1 MLAGRRSGLCR
12 HSQARALTRVSAACE
27 ADGLA
32 RDRQRIDDP
41 VGSAGVSLAD
51 QLTRGYLWE
60 LGAYPRG
67 EAYFDEGRV
76 QALVVTAGAVD
87 GTVIGSAAYHA
98 RIELI
103 GGALRSAC
111 TCPVGGGCKHVVALG
126 LAYLAGSGVAAEPAS
141 PPAGREAVAAWA
153 IEHGVA
159 HALDLAAETLHAWLP
174 AARAQA
180 VRLHGLALRDTAA
193 ADRTARYF
201 GRAVADELAAATRA
215 RLDHEAALVA
225 EAIREERAPRPC
237 PAPPLARLHAAL
249 VGLRAELRGQASPRS
264 RSWRQ
269 RQKWAFDR
277 RERAVTWQE
286 LEPIVLPLG
295 VRQPPS
301 AALTIR
307 GGAPVIE
314 CTCRARTG
322 CAHGLALVDATL
334 DVLEH
339 SETGGGDPDGSAGG
353 AGGRAPRGI
362 ESPARAEHAAELAAE
377 LYRPAWSRALVEL
390 AAYTA
395 AEREPAAVE
404 VWWEI
409 GDELRI
415 PTLTAIVKKR
425 TRRGL
430 SAGSRR
436 SAHVLLAEHRD
447 RLPAEDR
454 AIAEALVAWR
464 AAPRS
469 GSYPAQAFAAAVG
482 HPRLLGEDGAP
493 VALARIALGF
503 AAVPEGDGVRLRPT
517 IDGEPVDEPLA
528 SALRAAMASGEPV
541 LVQSSET
548 GGGDPDG
555 AGGAG
560 GRGPRGINERGRD
573 RFVLVELPDGARR
586 LWGVLHRHGDW
597 FPPESHDELLA
608 QLARLDGQLP
618 VSVPSAL
625 RGTQARVATR
635 PVVRL
640 RLLPDATLELELF
653 VRAAPGTPLYAPGAG
668 PRDVIFADA
677 GARAYARRDLAA
689 EPALARAALARL
701 VGEPAIAEEGPPGCF
716 RICEP
721 DAALA
726 LVARLD
732 GLSAELDAEWLDEP
746 PLVIGTFGPSAL
758 RVGVRRDRDWF
769 GIVGELKVEHGRI
782 ELAVLLDAARR
793 QQRYVRVDSRRW
805 VALSDELREALRA
818 VADRTFASR
827 QGLELSPGAVPA
839 IAALSDAGAAVDAAP
854 PWVQLTER
862 LAAASRLRPRPPA
875 TLRTAL
881 RDYQIEGHAWLSRMA
896 AWGAGACLAD
906 DMGLGKTVQA
916 IALLLDRARLGP
928 ALVVA
933 PTSVCFNWVDELAR
947 FAPALR
953 PVVYAEATDRAAC
966 VAALGKKDVLI
977 ATYGLVVR
985 DAERLRER
993 TFATLV
999 LDEAQAVKNAQTRRA
1014 RAARSLRA
1022 EFRVAL
1028 SGTPLENHLGELWS
1042 LFAAVFPG
1050 LLGSWDQFRDRFASP
1065 IERNARGGG
1074 DPDGSAGGAGGRAP
1088 RGIERGQ
1095 DPEARAALARVIRP
1109 FLLRRTKQ
1117 QVARELP
1124 PRTEIVVP
1132 IALSGPERALYE
1144 DARLAAVAEL
1154 ADMKGL
1160 RDEQRR
1166 FQVLAA
1172 LTRLRL
1178 LASHPRLYD
1187 RASPVASSKLRR
1199 LIELV
1204 GELRTEGHRALVF
1217 SQFTSHLALVRDA
1230 LTELAIP
1237 VLYLDGETPAA
1248 QRKLRVQAFQAGEAD
1263 VFLISLT
1270 AGGTG
1275 LNLTA
1280 ADYVFH
1286 LDPWWNPAVEDQA
1299 TDRAH
1304 RIGQDRPVTVYRLIA
1319 RGTIEDK
1326 ILALHA
1332 DKRALIAGV
1341 LEGTSVAARL
1351 TTRDLLA
1358 LISSSPAPHAAEPS
1372 DDLRDD
1378 EPAPRPVP
1386 HLRLVP

>member
-1 MLAGRRSGLCR
+1 M
-12 HSQARALTRVSAACE
+12 
-27 ADGLA
+27 
-32 RDRQRIDDP
+32 
-41 VGSAGVSLAD
+41 SLAAL
-51 QLTRGYLWE
+51 LTHGYLCE
-60 LGAYPRG
+60 LGGAFLRG
-67 EAYFDEGRV
+67 EAYHDEGRV
-76 QALVVTAGAVD
+76 QALVITAGAVE
-87 GTVIGSAAYHA
+87 GTVLGSAAYRT
-98 RIELI
+98 RIERVD
-103 GGALRSAC
+103 GGLRSAC
-111 TCPVGGGCKHVVALG
+111 TCAVGGGCKHVVALG
-126 LAYLAGSGVAAEPAS
+126 LAYLAVPDASAGRAAPRS
-141 PPAGREAVAAWA
+141 DSREAVAAWA

-159 HALDLAAETLHAWLP
+159 HALELAAETLHAWLP
-174 AARAQA
+174 PARAA
-180 VRLHGLALRDTAA
+180 ALRLHGLALRDTGAT
-193 ADRTARYF
+193 DRTARYF
-201 GRAVADELAAATRA
+201 GSAAASELAAATRA
-215 RLDHEAALVA
+215 RLEHEAELVA
-225 EAIREERAPRPC
+225 EAIREERAPRAC
-237 PAPPLARLHAAL
+237 PAPALARLHAAL
-249 VGLRAELRGQASPRS
+249 IGLRAELRARTSPRP
-264 RSWRQ
+264 RAWRQ

-277 RERAVTWQE
+277 RERTVAWQE
-286 LEPIVLPLG
+286 LEPIVTPLG
-295 VRQPPS
+295 ARQAPS

-314 CTCRARTG
+314 CTCRARAG
-322 CAHGLALVDATL
+322 CAHALALVDATL
-334 DVLEH
+334 DVLDY
-339 SETGGGDPDGSAGG
+339 SETEGGDPDGSAGG
-353 AGGRAPRGI
+353 AGGRASRGI
-362 ESPARAEHAAELAAE
+362 DRGPAELAAELAAE

-395 AEREPAAVE
+395 APERGPAAVE

-409 GDELRI
+409 ADELRV
-415 PTLTAIVKKR
+415 PALTAIVKKQ

-436 SAHVLLAEHRD
+436 PAHVLLAEHRD
-447 RLPAEDR
+447 RLADPDR

-464 AAPRS
+464 TAPRAG

-482 HPRLLGEDGAP
+482 HPRLVAEDGEP
-493 VALARIALGF
+493 VALVRVALGF
-503 AAVPEGDGVRLRPT
+503 AVVPDGDGDAVRLRPAL
-517 IDGEPVDEPLA
+517 DDEPVDEPLA
-528 SALRAAMASGEPV
+528 GALRAAMSSGEPV
-541 LVQSSET
+541 LVDER
-548 GGGDPDG
+548 
-555 AGGAG
+555 A
-560 GRGPRGINERGRD
+560 RG

-586 LWGVLHRHGDW
+586 LWGVLHRHGDR

-608 QLARLDGQLP
+608 QLARLEDQLAIA
-618 VSVPSAL
+618 VPPAL
-625 RGTQARVATR
+625 RGTEARVATR

-653 VRAAPGTPLYAPGAG
+653 VRAAPGTPLYPPGAG
-668 PRDVIFADA
+668 PRDVIFVDR

-701 VGEPAIAEEGPPGCF
+701 IGEPAITEPAITEPAIAEEGPPGCF
-716 RICEP
+716 RIREP

-726 LVARLD
+726 LVERLD
-732 GLSAELDAEWLDEP
+732 DHAAELDAEWLDEP
-746 PLVIGTFGPSAL
+746 PVVLGTFGPPAL
-758 RVGVRRDRDWF
+758 RVSVRRDRDWF

-793 QQRYVRVDSRRW
+793 QQRHVRVDSRRW

-827 QGLELSPGAVPA
+827 QGLELSPGAAPA
-839 IAALSDAGAAVDAAP
+839 IAALSDAGAAVDAAA
-854 PWVQLTER
+854 PWAQLTER
-862 LAAASRLRPRPPA
+862 LAAATRLRPRPPA
-875 TLRTAL
+875 TLRTTL
-881 RDYQIEGHAWLSRMA
+881 RDYQIEGHAWLARMA
-896 AWGAGACLAD
+896 AWGTGACLAD

-966 VAALGKKDVLI
+966 VAGLGKKDVLI
-977 ATYGLVVR
+977 ATYSLIAR
-985 DAERLRER
+985 DCERLRER

-999 LDEAQAVKNAQTRRA
+999 LDEAQAVKNAHTQRA
-1014 RAARSLRA
+1014 RAARALRA
-1022 EFRVAL
+1022 DFRIAL

-1042 LFAAVFPG
+1042 LFAVVFPG

-1065 IERNARGGG
+1065 IERT
-1074 DPDGSAGGAGGRAP
+1074 
-1088 RGIERGQ
+1088 Q

-1124 PRTEIVVP
+1124 PRTEVVVP
-1132 IALSGPERALYE
+1132 IALSEPERALYE

-1154 ADMKGL
+1154 ADMKGV

-1178 LASHPRLYD
+1178 LASHPRLHD
-1187 RASPVASSKLRR
+1187 RSSPVASSKLRR

-1204 GELRTEGHRALVF
+1204 GELRAEGHRALVF

-1237 VLYLDGETPAA
+1237 TLYLDGATPPA
-1248 QRKLRVQAFQAGEAD
+1248 QRKRRVQAFQAGEAD
-1263 VFLISLT
+1263 AFLISLT

-1341 LEGTSVAARL
+1341 LDGTSAAARL

-1358 LISSSPAPHAAEPS
+1358 LISSGPDPRAAEPH
-1372 DDLRDD
+1372 DDD
-1378 EPAPRPVP
+1378 EPAPPRPVP